1 MPVDSSVQTVLQ
13 KNTLVAITG
22 WNHAAI
28 HEVELDELCIG
39 QVQVNRHQLTAATL
53 CEDPRRRFHSLTC
66 TISKTPHD
74 HHSMHVIEDVL
85 TDYLKRFLRDAH
97 LDEPDSITY
106 MSRISKISMHILIA
120 HSKYPK

>member
-22 WNHAAI
+22 WNHAAV

-53 CEDPRRRFHSLTC
+53 RSDTVETASVTLMQTIQEHVSTEITEGLLIDNLERF
-66 TISKTPHD
+66 
-74 HHSMHVIEDVL
+74 
-85 TDYLKRFLRDAH
+85 
-97 LDEPDSITY
+97 
-106 MSRISKISMHILIA
+106 
-120 HSKYPK
+120 

>member
-53 CEDPRRRFHSLTC
+53 CEDPRRRFQSLSC
-66 TISKTPHD
+66 TISKTIKEHR
-74 HHSMHVIEDVL
+74 MTNIVL
-85 TDYLKRFLRDAH
+85 LYV
-97 LDEPDSITY
+97 Y
-106 MSRISKISMHILIA
+106 
-120 HSKYPK
+120 Y

>member
-22 WNHAAI
+22 WNHAAV

-53 CEDPRRRFHSLTC
+53 RSDTVETASVTLMQTIQEHVSIEITEGLLIDNLERF
-66 TISKTPHD
+66 
-74 HHSMHVIEDVL
+74 
-85 TDYLKRFLRDAH
+85 
-97 LDEPDSITY
+97 
-106 MSRISKISMHILIA
+106 
-120 HSKYPK
+120 

>member
-1 MPVDSSVQTVLQ
+1 MPVDASVQTVLQ

-53 CEDPRRRFHSLTC
+53 CEDPRRRFQSLSC
-66 TISKTPHD
+66 ISKTIKERH
-74 HHSMHVIEDVL
+74 MTTIVL
-85 TDYLKRFLRDAH
+85 FYV
-97 LDEPDSITY
+97 Y
-106 MSRISKISMHILIA
+106 
-120 HSKYPK
+120 Y